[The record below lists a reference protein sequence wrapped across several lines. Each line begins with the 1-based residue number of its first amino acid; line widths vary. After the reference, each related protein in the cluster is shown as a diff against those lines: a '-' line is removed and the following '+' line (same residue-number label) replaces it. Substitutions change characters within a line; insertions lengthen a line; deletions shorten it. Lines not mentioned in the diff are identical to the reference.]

1 MKRMTK
7 KYNPFQH
14 QQSQGYEIASADTSQ
29 NDLGSNQDRLSD
41 IQSGTYTVRNGDSFW
56 SIANQLNITIPS
68 LLAVNGLNMN
78 DVIHPGTELKIPGLS
93 SHSNNQQT
101 SEHTVSSGDSLWDIA
116 DKYNVSFSDLLAAN
130 QMNQWTTIY
139 PGMKITIP
147 NGGSASSGQSS
158 APAEYTV
165 GNGDSLWGIA
175 NKFGVSISALENAN
189 NLFNATIHPGQ
200 VLKIPTTSSARSTE
214 TSQSTAHHE
223 EHKQSN
229 SQNGYDPVLGKELAR
244 ASMAESGGRTWA
256 GGMCYSGVANAVDQ
270 VIGRFLTGL
279 HAYMAAS
286 QLAQRKDLF
295 TEIPSG
301 NLRSLPAGAI
311 VVWGK
316 GTSKSGHI
324 SIAQG
329 NGMETSDFI
338 GNQMTYHYGG
348 AAARVFLPKGRM

>member
-1 MKRMTK
+1 MTK
-7 KYNPFQH
+7 KYNPSQY
-14 QQSQGYEIASADTSQ
+14 QQSQGYEIASADISQ

-41 IQSGTYTVRNGDSFW
+41 MQSGTYTVRNGDSFW
-56 SIANQLNITIPS
+56 SIANQLGITVLN
-68 LLAVNGLNMN
+68 LLAINNLNMN
-78 DVIHPGTELKIPGLS
+78 DVIHQGMELTIPGLDS
-93 SHSNNQQT
+93 DSNSQQP
-101 SEHTVSSGDSLWDIA
+101 SEHTVSAGDSLWDIA
-116 DKYNVSFSDLLAAN
+116 DKYNVSFSDLLSAN
-130 QMNQWTTIY
+130 QMNQWTSIY

-147 NGGSASSGQSS
+147 HGGSASGSQSS

-189 NLFNATIHPGQ
+189 NLYNATIHPGQ
-200 VLKIPTTSSARSTE
+200 TLKIPTTSSARSTE
-214 TSQSTAHHE
+214 TSTSTAHHE

-244 ASMAESGGRTWA
+244 ASMSESGGRTWA
-256 GGMCYSGVANAVDQ
+256 GGKCYYYVANAVDR
-270 VIGRFLTGL
+270 VIGRFLTGM

-295 TEIPSG
+295 TEVPSG

-316 GTSKSGHI
+316 GTSVSGHI

-329 NGMETSDFI
+329 NGMETSDFV

-348 AAARVFLPKGRM
+348 APARVFLPKGRM

>member
-1 MKRMTK
+1 MTK
-7 KYNPFQH
+7 KYNPSQY
-14 QQSQGYEIASADTSQ
+14 QQSQGYEIASADISQ

-41 IQSGTYTVRNGDSFW
+41 MQSGTYTVRNGDSFW
-56 SIANQLNITIPS
+56 SIANQLGITVLN
-68 LLAVNGLNMN
+68 LLAFNNLNMN
-78 DVIHPGTELKIPGLS
+78 DVIHPGMELTIPGLDS
-93 SHSNNQQT
+93 DSNSQQP
-101 SEHTVSSGDSLWDIA
+101 SEHTVSAGDSLWDIA
-116 DKYNVSFSDLLAAN
+116 DKYNVSFSDLLSAN
-130 QMNQWTTIY
+130 QMNQWTSIY

-147 NGGSASSGQSS
+147 HGGSASSSQSS

-189 NLFNATIHPGQ
+189 NLYNATIHPGQ
-200 VLKIPTTSSARSTE
+200 TLKIPTTSSARSTE
-214 TSQSTAHHE
+214 TSTSTAHHE

-256 GGMCYSGVANAVDQ
+256 GGMCYSGVANAVDR
-270 VIGRFLTGL
+270 VIGRFLTGM

-295 TEIPSG
+295 TEVPSG

-316 GTSKSGHI
+316 GTSVSGHI

-329 NGMETSDFI
+329 NGMETSDFV

-348 AAARVFLPKGRM
+348 APARVFLPKGRM